1 MIQKILI
8 VLMLCISGFAQQ
20 MPLRS
25 PVEIEKFADYLFGKR
40 DYLRASEQYQL
51 LLPNKTN
58 DTINLRLVRCYVEL
72 DTLELADVYLA
83 KVIKGSLAAS
93 GAITRYKYLF
103 KNGRYKQIIS
113 DFENHK
119 GLSTFTTHFIH
130 PLYHAIS
137 WREKLTK
144 PDDKDALKLFI
155 PKDQDSI
162 SYYRQQL
169 LNTDKKSPVTAALLS
184 AIIPGAGKIYTGNYG
199 DGAMAFVTTGLFA
212 YLSVYNIQ
220 HHHTTKAYIFTTL
233 AGLYYGANIYGSAAS
248 AQIYNAQYQLNVQI
262 RFDSFI
268 AKRNCFLNGGG
279 IGELR

>member
-1 MIQKILI
+1 
-8 VLMLCISGFAQQ
+8 MLCISGFAQQ

-25 PVEIEKFADYLFGKR
+25 PLEIEKFANYLLAKG
-40 DYLRASEQYQL
+40 DYLRAAEQFQL
-51 LLPNKTN
+51 LLPDKAN
-58 DTINLRLVRCYVEL
+58 DIINLRLSKCYLEL
-72 DTLELADVYLA
+72 DTLELSDQYLA
-83 KVIKGSLAAS
+83 KVTKGDLAAS
-93 GAITRYKYLF
+93 GAAARYKYLF
-103 KNGRYKQIIS
+103 KNGRHKQIIS

-119 GLSTFTTHFIH
+119 GLSTFTAHFIH
-130 PLYHAIS
+130 PLYHAVS

-162 SYYRQQL
+162 AYYRQEL

-184 AIIPGAGKIYTGNYG
+184 AIIPGAGKMYTGNYG

-220 HHHTTKAYIFTTL
+220 HHHNAKAYIFTTL

-248 AQIYNAQYQLNVQI
+248 AQIYNAQYQLNLQI

-268 AKRNCFLNGGG
+268 AKRNCFMNGGG
-279 IGELR
+279 MGEIR